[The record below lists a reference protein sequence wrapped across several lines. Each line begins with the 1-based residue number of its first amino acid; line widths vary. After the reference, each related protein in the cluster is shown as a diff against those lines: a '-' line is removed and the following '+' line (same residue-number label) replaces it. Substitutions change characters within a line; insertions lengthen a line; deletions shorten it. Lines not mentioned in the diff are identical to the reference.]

1 VFKIELNQYH
11 FTAEKGETILHA
23 ALSAGIDFAHSCQA
37 GACATCQCQL
47 IAGDVRELTDFAF
60 VLDDEQLSAGI
71 ILGCQSMPTSNLKLF
86 KSDLK

>member
-1 VFKIELNQYH
+1 MFKIELNQYQFMAH
-11 FTAEKGETILHA
+11 KGETILHA

-47 IAGDVRELTDFAF
+47 KAGEVRELTDFAF
-60 VLDDEQLSAGI
+60 VLDDEQLAEGI
-71 ILGCQSMPTSNLKLF
+71 ILGCQSIPKSNLSLF